1 MATDSALALALER
14 SPSLAEQAAEAIV
27 TGIASGVL
35 KPGQRIVESELA
47 AKLRMS
53 RVPLREALK
62 ILESQGIVASS
73 PYRGTFIPPFN
84 ETRVDRICEARIAL
98 ERIAIPDAA
107 GNYLRSPERLLRL
120 DDILVDMARAAD
132 RLDWMGV
139 SRADLAF
146 HREMCRASGN
156 AIVLTLW
163 EALARHV
170 LIVFGHEIRDERDA
184 EIMEPQHRELRDL
197 LAAGD
202 ADTLLGLI
210 GSHITRLR
218 GVRSL
223 LPEEAEGSRE
233 APG

>member
-1 MATDSALALALER
+1 MDSAFALTLER

-47 AKLRMS
+47 AKLQMS

-84 ETRVDRICEARIAL
+84 EVRVDQICEARIAL
-98 ERIAIPDAA
+98 ERIAVPDAA
-107 GNYLRSPERLLRL
+107 RNYVRSPERLLRL
-120 DDILVDMARAAD
+120 DDILSDMARAAD
-132 RLDWMGV
+132 KLDWMGV

-170 LIVFGHEIRDERDA
+170 LVVFGHEIRDERDA

-197 LAAGD
+197 LANGD
-202 ADTLLGLI
+202 ADALVGLI
-210 GSHITRLR
+210 GRHITRLR
-218 GVRSL
+218 GVRPAS
-223 LPEEAEGSRE
+223 
-233 APG
+233 

>member
-107 GNYLRSPERLLRL
+107 RNYVRSPERLLRL

-202 ADTLLGLI
+202 ADALLGLI

-218 GVRSL
+218 GVRS
-223 LPEEAEGSRE
+223 AS
-233 APG
+233 